1 MQDENFTFVKF
12 TLTES
17 TRMTIGIS
25 QIDEKMFS
33 ETYEYKYSDLRFFVL
48 KNEWNYDDINN
59 LIYIKGGV
67 SYEQRDSY
75 IELDELLPGLYYIYV
90 KVDWNNNTTL

>member
-17 TRMTIGIS
+17 TQMTIGIS